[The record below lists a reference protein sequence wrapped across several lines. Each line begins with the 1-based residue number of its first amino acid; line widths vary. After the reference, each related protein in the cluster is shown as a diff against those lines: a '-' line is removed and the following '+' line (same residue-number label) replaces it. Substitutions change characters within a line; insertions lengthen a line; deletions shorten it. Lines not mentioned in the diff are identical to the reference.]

1 MGTET
6 NQYKG
11 ASMSRQIKLRPLM
24 SLPTVA
30 LGLAL
35 YPFNAPCD
43 QPVGT
48 IRNFGPNLQQT
59 VCRQPE
65 GIAVDPKGNLY
76 ASSNSD
82 TATIGHVCAFDSR
95 GTLIDIIEVP
105 TGTSPVI
112 GLLGELFEAGH
123 GLYVVDQADNIAP
136 NGRLLKIN
144 PRTHA
149 VTVLATGF
157 AFPNAIAQDRHRN
170 LYVSDSLTGQISRV
184 APDGSS
190 NTVWID
196 SHLLRTDNPD
206 QPVGANGLAFDR
218 NHRFLYVAN
227 TGDHR
232 ILRVRVEPDGSAGPI
247 EIFAD
252 GATLNHQVGI
262 TQALAGADGIQFDV
276 QGNLYVLANQAQ
288 EIQVLSADAKL
299 IARYAGSGANIL
311 DFPASLVFKGD
322 DLYITNMSAQD
333 GGVNSKLSVFEA
345 PHPGLPLRP

>member
-1 MGTET
+1 MG
-6 NQYKG
+6 
-11 ASMSRQIKLRPLM
+11 RQAVLRALTLALAAY
-24 SLPTVA
+24 SVSA
-30 LGLAL
+30 LG
-35 YPFNAPCD
+35 D

-65 GIAVDPKGNLY
+65 GIAVDPRGNVY

-82 TATIGHVCAFDSR
+82 TAIVGHVCVFSR
-95 GTLIDIIEVP
+95 AGTLVDIIEVP

-112 GLLGELFEAGH
+112 GLLGELFEEDH
-123 GLYVVDQADNIAP
+123 GLYVVDQADNVIP

-149 VTVLATGF
+149 VTVLAAGF
-157 AFPNAIAQDRHRN
+157 AFPNAIAQDWNRD
-170 LYVSDSLTGQISRV
+170 LYVSDSLTGQIARV
-184 APDGSS
+184 APDGTS

-196 SHLLRTDNPD
+196 SPLLRTNNPD

-218 NHRFLYVAN
+218 DHRFLYVAN

-232 ILRVRVEPDGSAGPI
+232 ILRIPVRRNGSAGPI
-247 EIFAD
+247 EVFAD
-252 GATLNHQVGI
+252 GATLNSHLGI

-276 QGNLYVLANQAQ
+276 RGNLYVLANQAQ
-288 EIQVLSADAKL
+288 EIQVLSPDGRL
-299 IARYAGSGANIL
+299 IARYAGSGANVL

-322 DLYITNMSAQD
+322 DLYIANMSAQD
-333 GGVNSKLSVFEA
+333 DGVNSKLSVFEA
-345 PHPGLPLRP
+345 PHPGLPLDR

>member
-1 MGTET
+1 MNGQFKVLPLT
-6 NQYKG
+6 
-11 ASMSRQIKLRPLM
+11 SMLM
-24 SLPTVA
+24 
-30 LGLAL
+30 LGLAIL
-35 YPFNAPCD
+35 
-43 QPVGT
+43 PVSASRDESIAT
-48 IRNFGPNLQQT
+48 IRNFGPNLQHT

-82 TATIGHVCAFDSR
+82 TATVGHVCGFDSH
-95 GTLIDIIEVP
+95 GALFDVIEVP

-112 GLLGELFEAGH
+112 GLLGELFEAGQ
-123 GLYVVDQADNIAP
+123 GLYVVDQADNVAP

-190 NTVWID
+190 NMVWVD
-196 SHLLRTDNPD
+196 NPLLRTDNAD

-218 NHRFLYVAN
+218 DHRFLYVAN
-227 TGDHR
+227 TGDRR
-232 ILRVRVEPDGSAGPI
+232 ILRIRIEPDGSAGPI

-252 GATLNHQVGI
+252 GAAINYEMGI
-262 TQALAGADGIQFDV
+262 TQALSGADGIQFDM
-276 QGNLYVLANQAQ
+276 QGNLYVLANQAE
-288 EIQVLSADAKL
+288 EIQVLSPGAKL
-299 IARYAGSGANIL
+299 IARYAGSGTDSL
-311 DFPASLVFKGD
+311 DFPASLVFKGR

-333 GGVNSKLSVFEA
+333 GGINSKLSVFEA
-345 PHPGLPLRP
+345 PHPGLPLRPW

>member
-1 MGTET
+1 MP
-6 NQYKG
+6 
-11 ASMSRQIKLRPLM
+11 ALM
-24 SLPTVA
+24 
-30 LGLAL
+30 LAL
-35 YPFNAPCD
+35 AAYSADALCD

-48 IRNFGPNLQQT
+48 VRNFGPNLQQT

-65 GIAVDPKGNLY
+65 GIAVDPRGNVY

-82 TATIGHVCAFDSR
+82 TATIGHVCVFDRR
-95 GTLIDIIEVP
+95 GTLADIIEVP

-112 GLLGELFEAGH
+112 GLLGELFEEEH
-123 GLYVVDQADNIAP
+123 GLYVVDQADNVAP

-157 AFPNAIAQDRHRN
+157 VFPNAIAQDRHRN
-170 LYVSDSLTGQISRV
+170 LYVSDSATGQIARV

-190 NTVWID
+190 NTVWFD
-196 SHLLRTDNPD
+196 SPLLRTNNPD

-218 NHRFLYVAN
+218 DHRFLYVAN

-232 ILRVRVEPDGSAGPI
+232 ILGFRCGETAVPPI
-247 EIFAD
+247 ELFAD
-252 GATLNHQVGI
+252 GATINSQLGI

-288 EIQVLSADAKL
+288 EIQVLSPEGRL
-299 IARYAGSGANIL
+299 IARYAGFGADVL

-322 DLYITNMSAQD
+322 DLYIANMSAQD
-333 GGVNSKLSVFEA
+333 GGINSKLSVFEA
-345 PHPGLPLRP
+345 PHPGLPLGPR